1 MTMSQAEVQVL
12 FRQFGAPLAQY
23 ASTSPDRQELAD
35 MLVTNLW
42 TAMIADPQMEEET
55 WSVLKTQAH
64 LSDEQ
69 LEPIREVYY
78 QQMRPTVSEEQLAA
92 LRLRYKAHENV

>member
-1 MTMSQAEVQVL
+1 MTIGQAEVQVL
-12 FRQFGAPLAQY
+12 FRQFGSPLAQY
-23 ASTSPDRQELAD
+23 ASTSPGRQELVE

-42 TAMIADPQMEEET
+42 TAMIAGPQGEEEV
-55 WSVLKTQAH
+55 WNVLKTQAH

-69 LEPIREVYY
+69 LEPIREAYY
-78 QQMRPTVSEEQLAA
+78 QQMKPIVSEEQLAA

>member
-1 MTMSQAEVQVL
+1 MAISEAEVQAL
-12 FRQFGAPLAQY
+12 FRQFGSPLSQY
-23 ASTSPDRQELAD
+23 ASTSPDRQELVD

-64 LSDEQ
+64 LSDEH
-69 LEPIREVYY
+69 LEPIREIFY
-78 QQMRPTVSEEQLAA
+78 QQMKPTVSEEQLAA
-92 LRLRYKAHENV
+92 LRLWYKAHENV